1 MELTVGGI
9 VGLLFAAGF
18 IALVALLARPLW
30 KMGAV
35 LDQTR
40 ETIKG
45 LSDETM
51 PLIGEATTTISHT
64 NHQLAKVDTLTTKA
78 GVIAD
83 NGVQVATNVSAL
95 TTLFAATLG
104 SPVIRVA
111 AFTYGVRNAMNGRQT
126 GAGKRGRRR
135 RKG

>member
-1 MELTVGGI
+1 MTLGDI
-9 VGLLFAAGF
+9 AGLIAAGAF
-18 IALVALLARPLW
+18 VLLVGFLAVPLW
-30 KMGAV
+30 KLGKV

-40 ETIKG
+40 ATIKG

-51 PLIGEATTTISHT
+51 PLIGEATTTVSHA

-104 SPVIRVA
+104 SPVIRIA
-111 AFTYGVRNAMNGRQT
+111 AFTYGVRNAMSGRQT
-126 GAGKRGRRR
+126 GAAKRGRRKR
-135 RKG
+135 V

>member
-1 MELTVGGI
+1 MTPGGI
-9 VGLLFAAGF
+9 AGLIAALAFVLLVGF
-18 IALVALLARPLW
+18 LAVPLW
-30 KMGAV
+30 KLGKV

-40 ETIKG
+40 DTIKG

-64 NHQLAKVDTLTTKA
+64 NHQLEKVDTLTTKA

-83 NGVQVATNVSAL
+83 NGVQVATNISAL

-111 AFTYGVRNAMNGRQT
+111 AFTYGVRNAMTGRQT
-126 GAGKRGRRR
+126 RANKRGRRR
-135 RKG
+135 GRG